1 MKGYI
6 WLRISAIYL
15 IIGLL
20 LGIYMDIN
28 LNFQM
33 ATVHA
38 HINLL
43 GWAALAISGL
53 IYCVFPKAATSRL
66 GIGHFWLHNIGL
78 PVMIIGLYVEISG
91 LAKLPLIR
99 IGGSM
104 ALLSIILLLI
114 NLFVNVKEGNSAY
127 SNAGGGKSLKK

>member
-6 WLRISAIYL
+6 WLRIAGIYL
-15 IIGLL
+15 IIGML
-20 LGIYMDIN
+20 LGIYMDIK

-33 ATVHA
+33 STIHA

-43 GWAALAISGL
+43 GFSTLAISGL
-53 IYCVFPKAATSRL
+53 IYCVFPKAAKSRL
-66 GIGHFWLHNIGL
+66 GVGHFWLHNIGL

-104 ALLSIILLLI
+104 ALLSIILLVI
-114 NLFVNVKEGNSAY
+114 NLFVNVNEATKNGR
-127 SNAGGGKSLKK
+127 